1 MLPVFLTQIHKSRG
15 KKQSNKIDSL
25 ITNKS
30 YLNFTKYF
38 TSLSILILLRM
49 EEEEKK
55 TNNPPTL
62 DFFFLMY
69 SESNYE
75 LYWYYVANDSQNI
88 HRDDYKNSVVLLISF
103 VLK

>member
-55 TNNPPTL
+55 TTHPPL
-62 DFFFLMY
+62 IFFFLMY

>member
-55 TNNPPTL
+55 TTHPPL
-62 DFFFLMY
+62 IFFFLMS

>member
-1 MLPVFLTQIHKSRG
+1 MFLTQIHKSRG

-62 DFFFLMY
+62 DFFFFFMY